1 MINQTVKKLLPLSLI
16 VPVIATAGCG
26 LPYISDFTATETTT
40 ATLTKTVT
48 QEVVKDTT
56 IVTRNDFSEIIKD
69 TKSSVVAITTES
81 SYFSIFG
88 TYTQQGAGSGFVLD
102 ENGIIVTNNH
112 VIEGAS
118 TVNVIFEDGTT
129 YQAQA
134 IYADEYTDI
143 AVIKINATGLDAVT
157 IGDSEAVLV
166 GNWALVVGNSLGLG
180 ISATEGIISAVDVT
194 LSSTDQSVSNLI
206 QTSAAIN
213 PGNSG
218 GPLFNTNGEV
228 IGITSSKMSAV
239 GVEGMGYAISINEA
253 LPIINELIANGKVN
267 RPDLGIGM
275 YTVSS
280 SIAQRYQLPV
290 SYGVLV
296 TSVENDSIAA
306 AAGIKAGDVI
316 VKINDTQVNTTNEL
330 TAVLQKQD
338 MTSSIV
344 ISYYHGK
351 NLNNVEVVLS
361 K

>member
-1 MINQTVKKLLPLSLI
+1 MVSKTIKQVLPLSLI

-26 LPYISDFTATETTT
+26 LPSFSEFSTPATTT
-40 ATLTKTVT
+40 ATVT
-48 QEVVKDTT
+48 QTITKDVVKNTT

-69 TKSSVVAITTES
+69 TKASVVAITTES

-102 ENGIIVTNNH
+102 KDGIIVTNNH
-112 VIEGAS
+112 VVEGAS

-129 YQAQA
+129 YKAQE
-134 IYADEYTDI
+134 IYSDEYSDI
-143 AVIKINATGLDAVT
+143 AVIKIDATDLAAVT
-157 IGDSEAVLV
+157 LGDSENVDV

-180 ISATEGIISAVDVT
+180 ISATEGIISAKDVT
-194 LSSTDQSVSNLI
+194 LSSSDKSVSNLI

-253 LPIINELIANGKVN
+253 MPIIEQLITNGKVD

-275 YTVSS
+275 YTVTS
-280 SIAQRYQLPV
+280 SIAMRYQLPV

-296 TSVENDSIAA
+296 TSVDVNSIAA

-316 VKINDTQVNTTNEL
+316 VKINDIDVRTTSEL
-330 TAVLQKQD
+330 NAVLQKQD
-338 MTSSIV
+338 MTNSIS

-351 NLNNVEVVLS
+351 NFINVEVVLN

>member
-1 MINQTVKKLLPLSLI
+1 MFSNTVKKLLPLSLI

-26 LPYISDFTATETTT
+26 FPALTELSGTT
-40 ATLTKTVT
+40 ATMTSTVT
-48 QEVVKDTT
+48 QTITQDVVKSTT
-56 IVTRNDFSEIIKD
+56 IVTHSDFSEIIKSV
-69 TKSSVVAITTES
+69 KSSVVAITTES

-88 TYTQQGAGSGFVLD
+88 TYTQQGAGSGFVLKD
-102 ENGIIVTNNH
+102 GIIVTNNH
-112 VIEGAS
+112 VVEGAS

-129 YQAQA
+129 YKAQE
-134 IYADEYTDI
+134 IYADEYSDI
-143 AVIKINATGLDAVT
+143 AVIKIDATGLDAVT
-157 IGDSEAVLV
+157 LGDSEEVIV

-180 ISATEGIISAVDVT
+180 ISATEGIISAKDVT
-194 LSSTDQSVSNLI
+194 LSSSDKSVSNLI

-253 LPIINELIANGKVN
+253 MPIIEQLIENGKVD

-275 YTVSS
+275 YNVTS
-280 SIAQRYQLPV
+280 SIAMRYQLPV

-296 TSVENDSIAA
+296 TSVDNDSIAA

-316 VKINDTQVNTTNEL
+316 VKINGIDVKTTSEL

-338 MTSSIV
+338 MSKSIS